1 MNKIYIVGS
10 GPGDPELMTV
20 KGMRLLQEADIVVHA
35 GSLVNPVV
43 LKYARPD
50 AVLHDSA
57 LMVLEEIVKVMLDGV
72 NAGKK
77 VVRLAS
83 GDPSI
88 FGTVGEMTGPLLKAG
103 LEFEI
108 VPGVSSSLAGA
119 AVLKR
124 ELTVPEVAQTVILTR
139 CEGRT
144 PMPALENLKDLASH
158 QTTMVIFLSVQLAG
172 KVEAELLVAYPPET
186 PIAIVYK
193 ASWPDEQVIRGTL
206 ENLQSLVREH
216 KITKTAL
223 IYVGQ
228 FLTAEGTRSRL
239 YDASFTHSFRRA
251 SSE

>member
-43 LKYARPD
+43 LQYARPG

-57 LMVLEEIVKVMLDGV
+57 LMVLEEIVKVMFDGV
-72 NAGKK
+72 EAGKK

-83 GDPSI
+83 GDPSL

-119 AVLKR
+119 AALKR

-172 KVEAELLVAYPPET
+172 KVEAELLAAYPPET
-186 PIAIVYK
+186 PIAVVYK
-193 ASWPDEQVIRGTL
+193 ASWPDEKVIRGTL
-206 ENLQSLVREH
+206 ENLQGLVREH

-223 IYVGQ
+223 IYVGK

-239 YDASFTHSFRRA
+239 YDASFTHSFRKA